1 MFLSAI
7 REIELASKTKNNKT
21 HFPISRFFLNSSD
34 SNPSSN
40 PGLRAKNPQP
50 LIGFQSSISPTSCV
64 RRHDSSCVRP
74 VPNLLAPK
82 PPIATYLPMWLCL
95 RARIP
100 SPRWPEWKNGAKN
113 VRRKIRK
120 MIRRLRGP
128 GRRDRWGE
136 GLGPAAG
143 GFGVE
148 DKGKACAETGDAWEG
163 GCEDSDDEE
172 ARSCCSKSLIL
183 FWASYSLAS
192 LRSSSSL
199 NICLLSCSV
208 SSSPFRVSFT
218 LFSRPEFSASIFSL
232 FLQHC
237 SH

>member
-1 MFLSAI
+1 M
-7 REIELASKTKNNKT
+7 
-21 HFPISRFFLNSSD
+21 
-34 SNPSSN
+34 
-40 PGLRAKNPQP
+40 
-50 LIGFQSSISPTSCV
+50 PTGSY
-64 RRHDSSCVRP
+64 
-74 VPNLLAPK
+74 PK
-82 PPIATYLPMWLCL
+82 PEV
-95 RARIP
+95 AR
-100 SPRWPEWKNGAKN
+100 EWKNGAKN

-128 GRRDRWGE
+128 RRRDRWGE

-143 GFGVE
+143 GFGVG

-183 FWASYSLAS
+183 FCASYNSAS

-208 SSSPFRVSFT
+208 SSSSFRFHSPYSPAQNFPPRSSLAPSPTLLALVQCPLLLEPHCPFRT
-218 LFSRPEFSASIFSL
+218 LLGGPRVRSWLGVRGVRR
-232 FLQHC
+232 
-237 SH
+237 SHSSPH